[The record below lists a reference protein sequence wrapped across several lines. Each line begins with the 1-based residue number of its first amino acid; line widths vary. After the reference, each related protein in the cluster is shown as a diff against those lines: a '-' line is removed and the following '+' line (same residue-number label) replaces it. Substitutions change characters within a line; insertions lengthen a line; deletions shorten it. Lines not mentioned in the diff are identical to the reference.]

1 MKAKWFKN
9 HHAGAEIVP
18 TLTSVAAGGSQ
29 PARSQREGG
38 EGLMARSSEPYELP
52 AVPDAVAAARA
63 LVDDVAADLPLDL
76 RDDAALLVS
85 EVMSN
90 AVRHGGATATLTAWI
105 RDGFLTV
112 EVHDDGAGR
121 PAMPSGAL
129 DPTETSGRGLL
140 ILDRLAAE
148 WGVEDDRR
156 GSGKT
161 VWFRLAVDEHT
172 TSSDAVKEDGTVW
185 S

>member
-1 MKAKWFKN
+1 MT
-9 HHAGAEIVP
+9 G
-18 TLTSVAAGGSQ
+18 
-29 PARSQREGG
+29 
-38 EGLMARSSEPYELP
+38 SSEPYELP

-63 LVDDVAADLPLDL
+63 IVDDVAIDLPLAL

-85 EVMSN
+85 ELMSN
-90 AVRHGGATATLTAWI
+90 AVRHGGATATLTVWI

-121 PAMPSGAL
+121 PAMRAGVL
-129 DPTETSGRGLL
+129 DPTQTSGRGLR
-140 ILDRLAAE
+140 ILDRVAAQ

-161 VWFRLAVDEHT
+161 VWFRLAVEQHT
-172 TSSDAVKEDGTVW
+172 MSSGNMREDRTVW